1 MILKLRI
8 NPKLAR
14 KFHELSQT
22 QTPFR
27 PFLQMKIILLQKTK
41 IKHFLFKCYNLSA
54 DQNVGLCQSR
64 EMKEYKIHGDL
75 SIIFI
80 GKKTEKSNSK
90 FLKGKEMKQT
100 ESHIVECS

>member
-41 IKHFLFKCYNLSA
+41 IKHFFFKCNLSA
-54 DQNVGLCQSR
+54 DQIVGICQSR
-64 EMKEYKIHGDL
+64 EMKENKIHGGL
-75 SIIFI
+75 
-80 GKKTEKSNSK
+80 E
-90 FLKGKEMKQT
+90 
-100 ESHIVECS
+100 H